1 MQRDMFMLHLFIII
15 LTCKYLV
22 ILWNTKIK
30 QDSETSL
37 MQKMLKATLSKLGFQ
52 SKRNTQYIFLLILG
66 NDYVIVSPERFSR
79 IKAFRYLLSRHID
92 GLEKGEL
99 KRNYISQLCKDWKWT
114 RPTVV
119 SFLKSLQQMNVI
131 DIKQILSAK
140 MVSVNPTII
149 VTSLSKEELDKVAQ
163 RKLLQLPSPLP
174 HSSSGETK

>member
-15 LTCKYLV
+15 LICKYLV

-37 MQKMLKATLSKLGFQ
+37 MQKMLNKKTRDIGDAKNAPCSVTGTSKLTEKKYSIHIPFEVMD
-52 SKRNTQYIFLLILG
+52 FLG
-66 NDYVIVSPERFSR
+66 NDYVIVSPKRFSR

-114 RPTVV
+114 RPTVT
-119 SFLKSLQQMNVI
+119 F
-131 DIKQILSAK
+131 
-140 MVSVNPTII
+140 
-149 VTSLSKEELDKVAQ
+149 
-163 RKLLQLPSPLP
+163 
-174 HSSSGETK
+174 

>member
-1 MQRDMFMLHLFIII
+1 MEHQNKTRFRDIINAKNAQSNVI
-15 LTCKYLV
+15 ETRLPIEKKYSIHIPFEV
-22 ILWNTKIK
+22 MDFW
-30 QDSETSL
+30 
-37 MQKMLKATLSKLGFQ
+37 
-52 SKRNTQYIFLLILG
+52 G
-66 NDYVIVSPERFSR
+66 NDYVIVSPKRFSR

-149 VTSLSKEELDKVAQ
+149 VMSLSKEELDKMAQ
-163 RKLLQLPSPLP
+163 RKLLQLPRPCHISLLEKQSYS
-174 HSSSGETK
+174 HNKLSIISK